1 MSKSRLTV
9 EEALRV
15 LADTVEQRGGYA
27 KGSLVDRAVKKA
39 REITGE
45 VSDEQRIHHD

>member
-9 EEALRV
+9 EDALRV

-39 REITGE
+39 RETIEEGKA
-45 VSDEQRIHHD
+45 